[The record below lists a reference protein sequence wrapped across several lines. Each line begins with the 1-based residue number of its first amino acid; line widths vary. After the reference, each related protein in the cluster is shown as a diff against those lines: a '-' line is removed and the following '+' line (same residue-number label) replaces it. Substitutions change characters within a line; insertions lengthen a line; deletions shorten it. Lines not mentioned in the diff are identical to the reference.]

1 MNDIGKKIANLF
13 RLGSRGAITTLA
25 VLTAL
30 AVGALGLSSY
40 LTISQVSNN
49 EKRLLL
55 MENMTASAFAIYRA
69 LGAAVEGEGRAMT
82 EIRSQ
87 GIRFDNASSQL
98 LNGQPAE
105 SLGPLPAQFSDQF
118 ANLETQWRDVRGQMN
133 VVLGAAEAITVS
145 RNVAERIST
154 VAPALRDDIQVILN
168 DLTER
173 SASPRY
179 LQLTANQLFL
189 AQRLISEASQILFRA
204 HETTAAVHSAFENL
218 QRDLTELTT
227 ITGQLLDGDDA
238 TGIKPVSTEDIR
250 RILQL
255 IDTKATLLKKLL
267 TNHKDNFTALIEAD
281 ASSVAAQRNI
291 SVWAEEF
298 AEFQSNFE
306 FETSG
311 AQTYVIESVLGIAAF
326 VLMVLL
332 VLAWFAHNRGMLA
345 EAEEK
350 RRMQEDQNRRNQDA
364 ILNLLDDISGLADG
378 DLSETARVSEDFTG
392 AIADAFNFAIE
403 SMRDI
408 VSQINETTDEV
419 TDAANDTQNSAL
431 KLAKASRQQAEDINK
446 VTASVAEM
454 AEAVEAVS
462 GDARDSAV
470 AAQESVGIA
479 NKGAD
484 AVRRNV
490 RGMDTIREQIQDT
503 SKRIKRLGESSQ
515 EIGEIVELIKEIA
528 EQTNLLALNAS
539 IQAAMAGESGRGF
552 AVVADEVQRLA
563 ERSGNATKQ
572 IETLVNTIQVDTNEA
587 IRSMEKSTTEVVAGT
602 RIAQEAG
609 AALEEIEKVSVELS
623 KRIDSIAKASHDQSE
638 GATSVNNTMQGIRD
652 ITSQTLNGVNQAAVS
667 VGKLAELADTLR
679 DSVSGFK
686 LPSQ

>member
-25 VLTAL
+25 VFTAL

-87 GIRFDNASSQL
+87 GIRFDNAANQL

-105 SLGPLPAQFSDQF
+105 GLGSLPVQFSDQF
-118 ANLETQWRDVRGQMN
+118 ANLETQWSDVRGQMN

-173 SASPRY
+173 NASPRY

-204 HETTAAVHSAFENL
+204 HETTAAVHTAFENL
-218 QRDLTELTT
+218 QQDLTELTT
-227 ITGQLLDGDDA
+227 ITGQLLDGDEA
-238 TGIKPVSTEDIR
+238 AGIKPISTEDIR
-250 RILQL
+250 RVLQL

-281 ASSVAAQRNI
+281 ASSVAAQRNV
-291 SVWAEEF
+291 SVWADEF

-311 AQTYVIESVLGIAAF
+311 AQTYVIESVLAIAAF
-326 VLMVLL
+326 VMMVLL

-623 KRIDSIAKASHDQSE
+623 KRIDRIAKASHEQSE

-652 ITSQTLNGVNQAAVS
+652 VTSQTLNGVNQAAVS

-686 LPSQ
+686 LPNQ